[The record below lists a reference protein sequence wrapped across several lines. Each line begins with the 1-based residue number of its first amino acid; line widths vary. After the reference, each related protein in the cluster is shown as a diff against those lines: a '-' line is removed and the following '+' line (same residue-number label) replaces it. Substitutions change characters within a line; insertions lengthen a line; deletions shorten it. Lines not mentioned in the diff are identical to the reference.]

1 MQSIVERIGEFVA
14 KKGISMRSFEK
25 SIGVSNGAI
34 GNAIKKKADIGSS
47 VVSKII
53 EIYPEINPNWLLTG
67 SLGTTWQYTSKE
79 TEDFSIGKEIPLIP
93 IEAFAG
99 YAPEQYQDIPVEDTY
114 HITEF
119 NDADFLIRVKG
130 DSMTPRFNG
139 GDIVACK
146 KIYELLYF
154 QWHRIYVIY
163 TKSQGV
169 MIKRVEQSENA
180 SCIKLVSDN
189 PNYHPFEIPKDDI
202 SDIALVMGAI
212 TLE

>member
-1 MQSIVERIGEFVA
+1 
-14 KKGISMRSFEK
+14 
-25 SIGVSNGAI
+25 
-34 GNAIKKKADIGSS
+34 
-47 VVSKII
+47 
-53 EIYPEINPNWLLTG
+53 
-67 SLGTTWQYTSKE
+67 
-79 TEDFSIGKEIPLIP
+79 
-93 IEAFAG
+93 
-99 YAPEQYQDIPVEDTY
+99 
-114 HITEF
+114 
-119 NDADFLIRVKG
+119 
-130 DSMTPRFNG
+130 MTPRFNG

-189 PNYHPFEIPKDDI
+189 PDYHPFEIPKDDI